1 MALFKGGSS
10 SRWDKGGTLTKGSV
24 MRPSNRSKWSSESN
38 TFWSLSRRLLG
49 VERGACAFFQP
60 FHAIYGRG
68 IISERIPVDVDEIS
82 FAISFFK
89 DMGSDA
95 LKDPSLKAALA

>member
-1 MALFKGGSS
+1 MG
-10 SRWDKGGTLTKGSV
+10 
-24 MRPSNRSKWSSESN
+24 PSNRQKWSSDSD

-68 IISERIPVDVDEIS
+68 IISKRIPVDVDEIS
-82 FAISFFK
+82 FGDIFFQKIS
-89 DMGSDA
+89 GSDA
-95 LKDPSLKAALA
+95 LKDPSLSS